1 MIVQQLKVKVAES
14 FFERAI
20 GLLACS
26 QINPD
31 QAMLFPHCSS
41 VHTFWMK
48 MPIDIVF
55 LDKKG
60 TVLRIFYA
68 VPAWRVVWC
77 KGAESVLEMASGAA
91 KLHEMTVG
99 EIVSL

>member
-20 GLLACS
+20 GLMGCS
-26 QINPD
+26 HISPD
-31 QAMLFPHCSS
+31 QAMLFPNCSS
-41 VHTFWMK
+41 VHTCWMK

-60 TVLRIFYA
+60 TVLRVIYE
-68 VPAWRVVWC
+68 VLPWRVVRC
-77 KGAESVLEMASGAA
+77 KGAHSVLEMASGAA